1 MAGFR
6 GLLELLGLWPSVPS
20 VPPVVGCADGYVVA
34 AATAANYASLTV
46 SATQYTLLSATVTQT
61 VEGC

>member
-6 GLLELLGLWPSVPS
+6 GLLELLGLWPSVPP
-20 VPPVVGCADGYVVA
+20 VPPVVACLTMYVQPV
-34 AATAANYASLTV
+34 ATAASADLLRFTAS
-46 SATQYTLLSATVTQT
+46 SAELLAGTMTMT